1 MAGKAP
7 SWGLFFGRFWETSGI
22 KRLAFPHRTG
32 KEMGMV
38 KVGIVGATGYT
49 GAELVRILSNHPSVE
64 LSVLTSESYTGL
76 PYEKVYPALRG
87 RVRLTCK
94 SLDPDAVA
102 DSAQVIFTALPH
114 TKSMQCVPRFLD
126 AGKKVLDLS
135 ADFRLRDR
143 VVFERWYA
151 PHTAPE
157 LLDRAVYGLPE
168 LYREEIRKADL
179 VAVPGCY
186 PTSAILGVAP
196 MARAGLLDP
205 TSLIVNSAS
214 GVTGAGRSLELG
226 SLFCEVNEGMK
237 AYKVAQHR
245 HTPEM
250 EQEISRLLGQEVRL
264 TFVPHLVPLSRGILT
279 TIYAGSKAQISEDEL
294 LGLYAEFYAG
304 EPFVK
309 VLPKG
314 ELPNVRDVRGGN
326 VCHIGLRIDPNTRRI
341 IVVSAID
348 NLVKGASGQAVQ
360 CMNLLLDLPETMGL
374 DGPPIFL

>member
-1 MAGKAP
+1 
-7 SWGLFFGRFWETSGI
+7 
-22 KRLAFPHRTG
+22 
-32 KEMGMV
+32 MV

-49 GAELVRILSNHPSVE
+49 GAELVRILSNHPRVE
-64 LSVLTSESYTGL
+64 LSVLTSESYAGL
-76 PYEKVYPALRG
+76 PYEKVYPAFHG
-87 RVRLTCK
+87 RVRSGCE

-102 DSAQVIFTALPH
+102 ERAEVIFTALPH
-114 TKSMQCVPRFLD
+114 TKSMECVPRFLD
-126 AGKKVLDLS
+126 AGKKVVDLS

-143 VVFERWYA
+143 GVFEAWYA

-157 LLDRAVYGLPE
+157 FLSRAVYGLPE
-168 LYREEIRKADL
+168 LHREEIRGADL

-196 MARAGLLDP
+196 VVRAGFLDAD
-205 TSLIVNSAS
+205 SLIVNSAS
-214 GVTGAGRSLELG
+214 GVSGAGRSLDLG

-250 EQEISRLLGQEVRL
+250 EQEISMVAGQTVRV

-279 TIYAGSKAQISEDEL
+279 TIYAGLKVETKEEEL
-294 LGLYAEFYAG
+294 LEAYRTFYAS
-304 EPFVK
+304 EPFVR

-314 ELPNVRDVRGGN
+314 SLPNVRDVRGSN
-326 VCHIGLRIDPNTRRI
+326 MCDIGLKVDSRTQRL
-341 IVVSAID
+341 IVVVAID

-360 CMNLLLDLPETMGL
+360 CMNLVLGFPETMGL
-374 DGPPIFL
+374 DGPPLFL